1 MLDTVQVKKVYER
14 EKVFHKKNVTVE
26 AATSADVVVV
36 VVGNRLCEWQSLQF
50 CSSFPEEE
58 SVLWGCLF

>member
-26 AATSADVVVV
+26 TAASAVVVV
-36 VVGNRLCEWQSLQF
+36 VVGNRLCEWQSLLF